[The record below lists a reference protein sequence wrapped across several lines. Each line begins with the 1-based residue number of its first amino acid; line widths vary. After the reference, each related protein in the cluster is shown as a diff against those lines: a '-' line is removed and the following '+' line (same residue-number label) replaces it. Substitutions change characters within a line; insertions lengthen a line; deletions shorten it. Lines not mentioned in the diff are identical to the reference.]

1 MKKAAKST
9 KSASKYDNKQ
19 TEKNKNVKGNSKTYP
34 KKSKEECKK
43 EMDQVLEKLENGVKD
58 VFTSEN
64 YRNYLKFF
72 SQFHNYSFN
81 NVIMILMQ
89 YPTASKVAS
98 FRTWNKLGLKVKK
111 GSKGIKVLV
120 PIPYS
125 YVKEE
130 VVKDEFNNVRY
141 DKNGNKVV
149 EETEVN
155 RLTFRLGNVFDIS
168 QVEGEI
174 PTLTNELKD
183 NPKQLEEAIENL
195 IRTNDVP
202 INYDYTLNSN
212 TAYGYYSLTEKA
224 IYLRPDLNFMHMF
237 KTLIHEKAH
246 SMLHNKDQNKYTRE
260 EAEVQ
265 AESTAFVVCNCLG
278 FDTSEYSFGYIA
290 SWSKNKELKELKESL
305 KVIADTSNE
314 ILKWIEESTGLKLV
328 SNNLNELNDM
338 QEVS

>member
-1 MKKAAKST
+1 M
-9 KSASKYDNKQ
+9 SKIDKKQ
-19 TEKNKNVKGNSKTYP
+19 TEKDKKGRSNIG
-34 KKSKEECKK
+34 KKSKEKCKQ
-43 EMDQVLEKLENGVKD
+43 EMDQALETLEKGVKD

-130 VVKDEFNNVRY
+130 AVTDEFNNVRY
-141 DKNGNKVV
+141 DKDGNKVV
-149 EETEVN
+149 EETEVKG
-155 RLTFRLGNVFDIS
+155 LTFRLGNVFDIS

-174 PTLTNELKD
+174 PTLTNELLD
-183 NPKQLEEAIENL
+183 NPKQLEEAIEAL
-195 IRTNDVP
+195 IKTSSVP
-202 INYDYTLNSN
+202 INYDYTLNSQ
-212 TAYGYYSLTEKA
+212 TAYGYYSLSERA
-224 IYLRPDLNFMHMF
+224 IYLRPDLNSMHMF
-237 KTLIHEKAH
+237 KTLVHEKAH

-314 ILKWIEESTGLKLV
+314 ILKWIQEFTNLEVLN
-328 SNNLNELNDM
+328 NNL
-338 QEVS
+338 